1 MLDFRMTLFRLR
13 TTLDKSAG
21 TVTTA
26 CLYTLAILSVGLC
39 TAKAQSSGAE
49 KPIHIPSSGGEVV
62 LATAADKA
70 RAYDENHFATAR
82 RVGDTLY
89 LAGVVAGR
97 RDGEGKD
104 TAAFKDQCRR
114 AFRRIQLTL
123 AAAGA
128 NFDDV
133 VMLNTFHV
141 WEGPNFEG
149 DRPAQFAAFS
159 AVKDEFMKAPYPAW
173 TAVGT
178 TSLLPDKGIVEIQVI
193 AHLKK

>member
-1 MLDFRMTLFRLR
+1 MTIAISSSPVSSSPVIRPLLCVLTLLLAGLR
-13 TTLDKSAG
+13 PAQTQSDKS
-21 TVTTA
+21 
-26 CLYTLAILSVGLC
+26 
-39 TAKAQSSGAE
+39 E
-49 KPIHIPSSGGEVV
+49 KPIRIPSSGGEVV
-62 LATAADKA
+62 IATAAEKTA
-70 RAYDENHFATAR
+70 AYDQYHYSPSR

-89 LAGVVAGR
+89 ISGVVVGR

-104 TAAFKDQCRR
+104 TAAFKAQVRR
-114 AFRRIQLTL
+114 AFQRIQATL
-123 AAAGA
+123 NAAGA

-141 WEGPNFEG
+141 WQGPNFEG

-178 TSLLPDKGIVEIQVI
+178 TSLIPDNGIVEIQAIV
-193 AHLKK
+193 HLNK

>member
-1 MLDFRMTLFRLR
+1 MIAVF
-13 TTLDKSAG
+13 S
-21 TVTTA
+21 
-26 CLYTLAILSVGLC
+26 IGLC
-39 TAKAQSSGAE
+39 AAKAQSSSAE
-49 KPIHIPSSGGEVV
+49 KSIRIPTSGGEVV
-62 LATAADKA
+62 LATAADK
-70 RAYDENHFATAR
+70 RAYDEDHFATAR

-114 AFRRIQLTL
+114 AFRRIQTTL
-123 AAAGA
+123 AAAGV